1 MPLVATGQKTLIDM
15 NDITPSP
22 TPPVNPTEGMLWL
35 DTSQDPYRLKIRKG
49 TSWVNEGPSNL
60 NELDP
65 DSYQKVTDAYNGIT
79 DLDNQ
84 GKLTRY
90 ERSVV
95 RGELAN
101 IIGKF
106 LGNAEAMPTI
116 ATVDASGI
124 GQAYAIRKSARD
136 IGIPTSHAT
145 YTNFGNAYEALR
157 TYLSGL
163 SPKAWDV
170 GSSATNNITSTTWD
184 AKWNEY
190 YLRYNLLNVEIQT
203 RQQQYADSVGS
214 DSVAEAIQAVSN
226 SNQFEME
233 PITANTVVTSPI
245 NSVGLPEFSGNHVDR
260 FYLNGRNL
268 YEGGTN
274 EKSTTSAGTEHLY
287 YDSIQHAL
295 DKVNVGDVITISFD
309 VQMDKGDYLQV
320 YSSNRDGE
328 KVIGTHTFRS
338 IGTTKQRLSFTAT
351 VANNTGTIQ
360 SPGDTWIEFY
370 STYDTDDY
378 YTISNLKIETG
389 SKSETVWTP
398 APENSWASG
407 GARIV
412 PVTNPIFSAA
422 TPVTVIGR
430 FYGDG
435 FNNDTFYWDSL
446 GRAIKNKHWDDT
458 ILDGSYNWEYHSAT
472 ITGAKGVKVSGFFES
487 VVDASV
493 EAVKY
498 DGNMLSTIIQGLS
511 AADQVIGRNSDSTLY
526 LTISNTDSGWGESYT
541 PTPEEIKAYFNG
553 WKMCNGTWN
562 TPYNGTGNKAWY
574 PIGDTDLSR
583 ATIVESGEDVEY
595 NPVPT
600 DKSGAIAD
608 QTIYHYQIVYR
619 LADPVQEVLNFD
631 GVMTLV
637 KGDNA
642 ITVTY
647 PSNTP
652 QIFSGDIK
660 YAINLATVTD
670 TLHYIIPAIM
680 KRVSGA
686 EEVITD
692 DAIINTVTNSVSYQ
706 LEMASKANASDLG
719 EFATNDS
726 VDQKLKNGLDS
737 IDFTPYV
744 TQSELDQTAKD
755 ITAKFS
761 ATGGMNLIKNSI
773 GFAELEFWSNPYGE
787 DDENPVQT
795 LSTIELDTLGFG
807 SGFLFNPDGL
817 NKGIT
822 QEVNVIQGQPYTL
835 SWYLRKGTKSAASDV
850 NYRVFVQIQEKDSN
864 GNWVTVVS
872 LDDNSDMSTV
882 GYLAQNFTFTPQK
895 DLINVRF
902 ICYGQV
908 DATITGIMLTIGDVP
923 LQWSLATGEV
933 YNTYIRMDINGIR
946 VSQLDEDRKEI
957 GYTEI
962 SPKEFAG
969 WHRNSN
975 GGFDKIFYL
984 NGTETV
990 TTRLRAKEEITMGS
1004 IKIVRVDSPIN
1015 TGWAF
1020 ISNADDPDA

>member
-1 MPLVATGQKTLIDM
+1 MPIVATGQKTLIDM

-22 TPPVNPTEGMLWL
+22 TPPANPTEGMLWL
-35 DTSQDPYRLKIRKG
+35 DTSKDPYRLKIRRG
-49 TSWVNEGPSNL
+49 TSWDPEGPSNL

-65 DSYQKVTDAYNGIT
+65 DAYQKVTDAYNGIT
-79 DLDNQ
+79 DLDSQ

-116 ATVDASGI
+116 ATIDASGV

-136 IGIPTSHAT
+136 LGVPTSHTT

-170 GSSATNNITSTTWD
+170 GSSATNNVTEATWD

-203 RQQQYADSVGS
+203 RQQQYADSVGD

-226 SNQFEME
+226 SDQFELE
-233 PITANTVVTSPI
+233 PITDSTIVTSPI
-245 NSVGLPEFSGNHVDR
+245 NSVGLPEFYGRHTDSWYIDGKNLLLGSGDSVTTASYAVKDY
-260 FYLNGRNL
+260 YLTETLVEGEQVTFTMKATLGAGKTHFAL
-268 YEGGTN
+268 YNSGGSTSLGTLSPQPDGTYKLTFNWRSN
-274 EKSTTSAGTEHLY
+274 EINEFLRVYHMVSSTVVES
-287 YDSIQHAL
+287 
-295 DKVNVGDVITISFD
+295 TIEWAKLERGS
-309 VQMDKGDYLQV
+309 VANPV
-320 YSSNRDGE
+320 YS
-328 KVIGTHTFRS
+328 
-338 IGTTKQRLSFTAT
+338 L
-351 VANNTGTIQ
+351 
-360 SPGDTWIEFY
+360 
-370 STYDTDDY
+370 
-378 YTISNLKIETG
+378 
-389 SKSETVWTP
+389 
-398 APENSWASG
+398 APEESV
-407 GARIV
+407 GAFGNRIK
-412 PVTNPIFSAA
+412 PVTTPIFNAVS
-422 TPVTVIGR
+422 PVTLLGK

-435 FNNDTFYWDSL
+435 TNNDSFYWDSN
-446 GRAIKNKHWDDT
+446 GRAVKDKYWDDV
-458 ILDGSYNWEYHSAT
+458 ILDGSYNWENHEAS
-472 ITGAKGVKVSGFFES
+472 ISGAKGVKISGFFES
-487 VVDASV
+487 VVDVSV
-493 EAVKY
+493 QAVKS
-498 DGNMLSTIIQGLS
+498 DGKFLSTITQGLS
-511 AADQVIGRNSDSTLY
+511 TADQIIGRNSDSTLY
-526 LTISNTDSGWGESYT
+526 LTIADSDSGWGGSYA

-553 WKMCNGTWN
+553 WKMCNGTWG
-562 TPYNGTGNKAWY
+562 TPYSGSGNKVWY
-574 PIGDTDLSR
+574 PIGDTDLTRST
-583 ATIVESGEDVEY
+583 AIDNGEDITY

-600 DKSGAIAD
+600 DQSAAISD
-608 QTIYHYQIVYR
+608 RRLHFYQIVYR
-619 LADPVQEVLNFD
+619 LADPVQEIIEFD
-631 GVMTLV
+631 GVMTLL

-642 ITVTY
+642 VTVTY
-647 PSNTP
+647 PNGTP
-652 QIFSGDIK
+652 KILSGNIK

-670 TLHYIIPAIM
+670 TLHYIIPAVM
-680 KRVSGA
+680 KRVAKA

-692 DAIINTVTNSVSYQ
+692 DAIVNTVTNSVSYQ
-706 LEMASKANASDLG
+706 LEMARKANASDLG

-737 IDFTPYV
+737 IDFSPYV
-744 TQSELDQTAKD
+744 TQSELDQTSKD

-773 GFAELEFWSNPYGE
+773 GFAELEFWQNPYGA
-787 DDENPVQT
+787 DHQNPVQT

-807 SGFLFNPDGL
+807 SGFLYNPDGV

-822 QEVNVIQGQPYTL
+822 QEVNVIAGQPYTL
-835 SWYLRKGTKSAASDV
+835 SWYMRKGTKSAASDV

-864 GNWVTVVS
+864 GTWVTVVS
-872 LDDNSDMSTV
+872 LGDNSDMSTV
-882 GYLAQNFTFTPQK
+882 GYLAQNFTFTPEK
-895 DLINVRF
+895 DLIKVRF
-902 ICYGQV
+902 IGYGQV

-946 VSQLDEDRKEI
+946 VSQLDEDRKEV

-962 SPKEFAG
+962 SPDEFAG
-969 WHRNSN
+969 YYRNSN

-1004 IKIVRVDSPIN
+1004 IKIVRVDSPNN
-1015 TGWAF
+1015 TGWAW